1 MTVIPEEVRN
11 LVRKAFSDASDEVTL
26 ALSEQPNIYEE
37 TLDHILVNA
46 MNMSVVSLNGTA
58 EAII

>member
-1 MTVIPEEVRN
+1 MVSFRN
-11 LVRKAFSDASDEVTL
+11 LVRKAFSDANDEVTL

-37 TLDHILVNA
+37 TLDHILVNT

>member
-1 MTVIPEEVRN
+1 MTVVPEEVRN
-11 LVRKAFSDASDEVTL
+11 LVRKAFSDANDEVTL

-37 TLDHILVNA
+37 TLDHILVNT